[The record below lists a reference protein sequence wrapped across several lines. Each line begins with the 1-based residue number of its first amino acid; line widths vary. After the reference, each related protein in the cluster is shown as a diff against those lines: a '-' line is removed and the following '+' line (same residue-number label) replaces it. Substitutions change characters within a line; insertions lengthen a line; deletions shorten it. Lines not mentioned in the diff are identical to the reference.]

1 MKDIRPAIKSKIE
14 TTRCF
19 DTFLVEG
26 EVCVTI
32 VKSNSEITLEDALEN
47 TRAVQKIS
55 NGYQY
60 PMLVDTR
67 DIRSISKEARDHFS
81 MRNRNGH
88 VNCIAVLID
97 SPVSMVVGN
106 FFMGLNK
113 PAVPTKL
120 FTSPDKA
127 FKWLEK
133 FKSP

>member
-1 MKDIRPAIKSKIE
+1 MKDIQAAIKSHIE

-19 DTFLVEG
+19 DTFIVEG

-32 VKSNSEITLEDALEN
+32 VKKDSEITLDDALEN
-47 TRAVQKIS
+47 TRAVQKVS
-55 NGYQY
+55 NGINY

-67 DIRSISKEARDHFS
+67 EIRSISKEARDHFS
-81 MRNRNGH
+81 MRNRTGH
-88 VNCIAVLID
+88 VNCIAVLIE

-120 FTSPDKA
+120 FTTPEKA

-133 FKSP
+133 FKIQ